1 MNWLK
6 NMRVAYK
13 LALGFGVVVVLM
25 VATLVTSSKG
35 MTSLNQTVETIKKD
49 GVDGITS
56 AFAANDVFQDARRMH
71 YVVILA
77 KTKEKQNEAIDKLVK
92 RLEEAGELV
101 KECESRATTAE
112 QKKHVQAVR
121 VAFDE
126 FIALEQEWYALIRAD
141 KAKEAMAFLG
151 DKLRATAT
159 EKVEPAFKDMI
170 KHNVESANE
179 LEKQAH
185 SLVNSTKSMNMGMVG
200 VAIIIAI
207 GFCIIL
213 TKLILSSINALKD
226 RLTSLS
232 DNCLADLSKGID
244 SVKEGN
250 LTYGVVPRTSPIPN
264 PSQDELGQMA
274 STLNTMVERVQSM
287 VDSYNATR
295 QGLASMVR
303 KIQNN
308 SDSVAETS
316 GQLKESAS
324 ETTTLTLQIASSIQ
338 QISAS
343 VEESSRSSQQIA
355 EGSEQLAITATEAA
369 ASMDKLHSAI
379 ESVNHGS
386 EDQASA
392 SEESSVNVKQGIE
405 AVDKTIASMNRIED
419 QVRRSS
425 ESVKELGQKG
435 QQIGEIVQTIED
447 IAQQTNLLALNA
459 AIEAARAGEQGK
471 GFAVVADEVRKL
483 AERSAQATQEIAT
496 LIGSV
501 REGVESAVKAMDAS
515 TEEVIEG
522 ANRSKEAGEAL
533 RNIVEATT
541 KVTKAIDLNRN
552 AVKQM
557 VTDAQNVTM
566 SITTAA
572 SVSEENAAA
581 AEELSAG
588 TQEIYSGTE
597 TVSAATAEASA
608 SMEAVN
614 DAVNHLNEMV
624 VDLRGIVR
632 QFKLDEEAG
641 QTHRLDRKLAA

>member
-1 MNWLK
+1 
-6 NMRVAYK
+6 
-13 LALGFGVVVVLM
+13 
-25 VATLVTSSKG
+25 
-35 MTSLNQTVETIKKD
+35 
-49 GVDGITS
+49 
-56 AFAANDVFQDARRMH
+56 MH
-71 YVVILA
+71 YLVILA
-77 KTKEKQNEAIDKLVK
+77 KTYDKKLEAIDKLSK
-92 RLEEAGELV
+92 RLDEANSLL
-101 KECESRATTAE
+101 KEFENNAVSQSDIENLMPVQESMN
-112 QKKHVQAVR
+112 
-121 VAFDE
+121 E
-126 FIALEQEWYALIRAD
+126 FMALEQEWYGLI
-141 KAKEAMAFLG
+141 KAKKDKEAFDFLG
-151 DKLRATAT
+151 DKLRASAT
-159 EKVEPAFKDMI
+159 EKVDPAFQKLMDIGLKDS
-170 KHNVESANE
+170 KE
-179 LEKQAH
+179 LEQSAH
-185 SLVNSTKSMNMGMVG
+185 GLVKTTKSLNTSLVI
-200 VAIIIAI
+200 VAIAIAVV
-207 GFCIIL
+207 FCVIL
-213 TKLILSSINALKD
+213 TKLILSSINALKS
-226 RLTSLS
+226 RMVSLS
-232 DNCLADLSKGID
+232 DNCLADLSKGIEQ
-244 SVKEGN
+244 VKDGN
-250 LTYGVVPRTSPIPN
+250 LTYVVTPQTTAIPD
-264 PSQDELGQMA
+264 PSKDELGQMA
-274 STLNTMVERVQSM
+274 ATLNAMLSRVQSM
-287 VDSYNATR
+287 VEAYNGTR
-295 QGLASMVR
+295 AGLASMVH
-303 KIQNN
+303 QVQV
-308 SDSVAETS
+308 SADSVASTS
-316 GQLKESAS
+316 GQLKVSAT
-324 ETTTLTLQIASSIQ
+324 ETSNLTMQIASSIQ

-355 EGSEQLAITATEAA
+355 EGSEQLAVTATEAA

-386 EDQASA
+386 EDQAA
-392 SEESSVNVKQGIE
+392 AAEESSVNVKQGIE

-419 QVRRSS
+419 QVRKSS

-483 AERSAQATQEIAT
+483 AERSALATQEIGT

-501 REGVESAVKAMDAS
+501 RDGVESAVKAMDAS
-515 TEEVIEG
+515 TAEVLEG
-522 ANRSKEAGEAL
+522 ASRSKEAGEAL

-581 AEELSAG
+581 AQELSAG

-597 TVSAATAEASA
+597 TVSAATSEASA